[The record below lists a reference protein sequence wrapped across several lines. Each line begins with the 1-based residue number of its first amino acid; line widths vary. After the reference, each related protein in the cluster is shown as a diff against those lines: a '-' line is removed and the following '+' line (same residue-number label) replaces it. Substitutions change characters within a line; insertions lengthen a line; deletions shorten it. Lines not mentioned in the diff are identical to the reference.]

1 MIYLVRHGETE
12 WNRAG
17 RMQGQLDSPLTA
29 RGEAQA
35 LRIGETLCELLDG
48 VDFEMVAS
56 PLGRTR
62 ATAAIIARALDRDPE
77 AMTTDERLMEMTWG
91 DWDGLSRAEIEARD
105 PDAWARRKADR
116 WNYPPPGGGESYAM
130 VARRVGDWLASL
142 GPDRSLIVVCHGGA
156 GRVVRGLYGGLTEAE
171 TLAQEEPQDAFHL
184 LRDGLI
190 GRIDTEVSGG
200 PGRR

>member
-35 LRIGETLCELLDG
+35 LRIGETLFELLDG
-48 VDFEMVAS
+48 VDFELVAS

-91 DWDGLSRAEIEARD
+91 DWDGLTRAEIEARD
-105 PDAWARRKADR
+105 PDAWARREAGKWD
-116 WNYPPPGGGESYAM
+116 YCPPGGGESYAM
-130 VARRVGDWLASL
+130 AAIRVTDWLAEQD
-142 GPDRSLIVVCHGGA
+142 PDRPLIVVSHGGT
-156 GRVVRGLYGGLTEAE
+156 GRVVRGLYARLTQAE

-184 LRDGLI
+184 LRDGQI
-190 GRIDTEVSGG
+190 GRIDTGV
-200 PGRR
+200 

>member
-17 RMQGQLDSPLTA
+17 RMQGHLDAPLTL

-35 LRIGETLCELLDG
+35 RAVGATLRDLG
-48 VDFEMVAS
+48 VDGFPLVAS

-62 ATAAIIARALDRDPE
+62 ATAAIIARVLGLDPGSV
-77 AMTTDERLMEMTWG
+77 TTDTRLMEMTWG
-91 DWDGLSRAEIEARD
+91 AWDGLTQAEIEARD
-105 PDAWARRKADR
+105 PGEWARRKADHWDYR
-116 WNYPPPGGGESYAM
+116 PPVGGESYAE
-130 VARRVGDWLASL
+130 VALRVADWLA
-142 GPDRSLIVVCHGGA
+142 GFAADEPRIVVCHGGA
-156 GRVVRGLYGGLTEAE
+156 GRVVRGLYGGLSQAE

-190 GRIDTEVSGG
+190 GRIDTVA
-200 PGRR
+200 P

>member
-17 RMQGQLDSPLTA
+17 RMQGHLDAPLTR

-35 LRIGETLCELLDG
+35 RTVGATLRDLG
-48 VDFEMVAS
+48 VDGFPLVAS

-62 ATAAIIARALDRDPE
+62 ATAAIIARVLGLDPGSV
-77 AMTTDERLMEMTWG
+77 TTDTQLMEMTWG
-91 DWDGLSRAEIEARD
+91 AWDGLTQAEIEARD
-105 PDAWARRKADR
+105 PGEWARRKADH
-116 WNYPPPGGGESYAM
+116 WDYCPPGGGESYAE
-130 VARRVGDWLASL
+130 VALRVADWLA
-142 GPDRSLIVVCHGGA
+142 GFAADEPRIVVCHGGV
-156 GRVVRGLYGGLTEAE
+156 GRVVRGLYGGLSRAE

-190 GRIDTEVSGG
+190 GRIDTVA
-200 PGRR
+200 P

>member
-12 WNRAG
+12 WNRIG
-17 RMQGQLDSPLTA
+17 RMQGQLDAPLTT

-35 LRIGETLCELLDG
+35 RAVGETLAELG
-48 VDFEMVAS
+48 VDGFDLVAS

-105 PDAWARRKADR
+105 PGAWARRKADR

-130 VARRVGDWLASL
+130 LARRVGDWLAGL
-142 GPDRSLIVVCHGGA
+142 DPERPLVTVTHGGT
-156 GRVVRGLYGGLTEAE
+156 GRVVRGLYGGLSQAE
-171 TLAQEEPQDAFHL
+171 TLAQEEPQDAIHL
-184 LRDGLI
+184 LRGGQI
-190 GRIDTEVSGG
+190 GRIDTVV
-200 PGRR
+200 

>member
-17 RMQGQLDSPLTA
+17 RMQGHLDAPLTE

-35 LRIGETLCELLDG
+35 RAVGETLRGLG
-48 VDFEMVAS
+48 VDGARLVAS

-105 PDAWARRKADR
+105 PDTWARRKADR

-130 VARRVGDWLASL
+130 VAVRVADWLAGL
-142 GPDRSLIVVCHGGA
+142 DPERPLIVVSHGGT
-156 GRVVRGLYGGLTEAE
+156 GRVVRGLYGGLAEAE

-184 LRDGLI
+184 LRDGFV

-200 PGRR
+200 PGRC